1 MTAIAKD
8 KKVEGFVE
16 RFLNNKDVPHSALHV
31 SNDLVVVLLINKEPT
46 KSRYEKMVKPVKR
59 GLKQYFNMRL
69 VTTYKEEKFGKLID
83 YNSPPPT
90 RQQLIKFI
98 EEHFNVQYL
107 DDDIGGRPIL
117 KRLSND
123 VSAVKIAQQ
132 IKSFIAEYFAQ
143 HLSVIAV

>member
-1 MTAIAKD
+1 MIVIAKD

-31 SNDLVVVLLINKEPT
+31 SDDLAIVLLVSKEAT
-46 KSRYEKMVKPVKR
+46 QRQYEKMVKPVKR

-69 VTTYKEEKFGKLID
+69 VTTYKEQKFEKLVD

-117 KRLSND
+117 KRLTND
-123 VSAVKIAQQ
+123 VSAVKLAQQ
-132 IKSFIAEYFAQ
+132 IKSFVAEYFAQ